1 MNPVPYLSYL
11 PTCTFIG
18 YVKPVNLHSEYNQF
32 PLAMNHSSENNSNKP
47 SASQS
52 LVRFRKAYERRNVY
66 KSIIRH
72 TFKHIQKNKEKI
84 FRLLIRERFT
94 TGSIESAM
102 ERIAELAKQENER
115 GKPKGS
121 KKALA
126 EMLQSK
132 TIYAYILKES
142 LAVMIEDWKNGIN
155 GKVLQENLQVY
166 KQVCEEF
173 YNRAMELINKSK
185 IN

>member
-11 PTCTFIG
+11 PRYTFIG
-18 YVKPVNLHSEYNQF
+18 HVQPLNSHAECNQF
-32 PLAMNHSSENNSNKP
+32 PLAINHSSENDSNKP
-47 SASQS
+47 SASQT

-72 TFKHIQKNKEKI
+72 TFKYIQKNKEKI
-84 FRLLIRERFT
+84 FKSLIKERFT
-94 TGSIESAM
+94 RGSIESAM

-115 GKPKGS
+115 GQPKGS
-121 KKALA
+121 KKALH

-132 TIYAYILKES
+132 TIYAYILRES
-142 LAVMIEDWKNGIN
+142 LAVMIEDWKNGII
-155 GKVLQENLQVY
+155 GKVLQENLHVY

-173 YNRAMELINKSK
+173 YSRAMGLINKSK